1 MIERIYRRY
10 PMLYLASRNLARNRL
25 RTALAGLGIVIGV
38 ATIASLGI
46 FGNTLELAAHQ
57 YLGDI
62 ASMLVVKPA
71 FDAGVKS
78 ISAADVENI
87 RAAAGDETVVPV
99 RGVRTFVEIEGQRQ
113 FLTVYGMEQPG
124 KLYDAQSGTI
134 PATLE
139 SGAILGSTV
148 ANNMNAEVGDTVV
161 VDDQPYEV
169 VAILES
175 QQSPRLSPNEAVIVP
190 VDDVGSDHYTRVVVS
205 TDSNQEAAVTTKRIE
220 ERVNREEKRVE
231 VDDAGPVVDRLSRFF
246 TILDIFLLGVGAVS
260 LVVASLSILNIM
272 LMSIVE
278 RRQEIGVMRAIGVT
292 RGGVV
297 NLLILEAA
305 FLGVVGGIIGAL
317 LALGAGVVL
326 NQVALGNP
334 MTTFRPL
341 NIEYVGLGLGFGI
354 TACLF
359 SGIYPAWKAS
369 QQHPVDALRG

>member
-10 PMLYLASRNLARNRL
+10 PMFYLASRNLARNRL
-25 RTALAGLGIVIGV
+25 RTILAGLGIVIGV

-46 FGNTLELAAHQ
+46 FGNTLELAAHR

-71 FDAGVKS
+71 FDAGVRS

-87 RAAAGDETVVPV
+87 RVAAGDETVVPV
-99 RGVRTFVEIEGQRQ
+99 RGVRTFVEIEGRRQ

-124 KLYDAQSGTI
+124 KLYAAQAGEI
-134 PATLE
+134 PVTLE
-139 SGAILGSTV
+139 SGAILGAATAS
-148 ANNMNAEVGDTVV
+148 NMDAEVGDTVV
-161 VDDQPYEV
+161 VNEQSYEV

-190 VDDVGSDHYTRVVVS
+190 EDDVGGDHYTRVVVS

-220 ERVNREEKRVE
+220 ERVNAEERRVE

-278 RRQEIGVMRAIGVT
+278 RRQEIGVLRAIGVT

-297 NLLILEAA
+297 SLLILEAG
-305 FLGVVGGIIGAL
+305 FLGVVGGLIGAI
-317 LALGAGVVL
+317 LALGAGALL

-334 MTTFRPL
+334 MTTFDPVNL
-341 NIEYVGLGLGFGI
+341 EYVALGLGFGI
-354 TACLF
+354 TACIF